1 VKLASL
7 PKVQR
12 PSVHLHQ
19 YELALRR
26 RKEKK
31 NVHNVKGHEFFI
43 LVGQSE
49 EDFSYV
55 E

>member
-1 VKLASL
+1 MCETGFPS
-7 PKVQR
+7 KVQR

-19 YELALRR
+19 YELAWRG
-26 RKEKK
+26 KK
-31 NVHNVKGHEFFI
+31 NVRNVKGHEFFI